1 MSGDHSWVAVDW
13 DGGEETC
20 EGGLDKV
27 AGGGVRT
34 GSGGGKREV
43 VTVCSSSESDSSLPE
58 ESTKSGT
65 SSHPYLTGGFLT
77 RLSLAEPAG
86 EGNRED
92 RGGGVLCGPGIWD
105 KNVGFGSM
113 QFKS

>member
-1 MSGDHSWVAVDW
+1 MSGDLAGVAEYR
-13 DGGEETC
+13 DGGEGTC
-20 EGGLDKV
+20 DGGLEKV
-27 AGGGVRT
+27 VGGGVT

-77 RLSLAEPAG
+77 RLSLADPAG
-86 EGNRED
+86 EG
-92 RGGGVLCGPGIWD
+92 
-105 KNVGFGSM
+105 GS
-113 QFKS
+113 